1 MKLRETGDQISA
13 TKTTPSASAW
23 TFVLVV
29 FVLSRV
35 LFLGVGAVAAY
46 VLPSGEAGQQPW
58 DPSGLLS
65 YWAHFD
71 GSLYVEIATE
81 GYDGPRTP
89 LTTVFFPLFPMLVR
103 AGTALGGGPVLWGVL
118 VSLAATFFALYFM
131 YRIAEEIF
139 DIRVARATT
148 LALAFFPTAF
158 FLNAVYTEALFL
170 AFAAGSFW
178 AARVRRDLLLA
189 GVLGALAAATR
200 QIGVLLLIP
209 LAYEW
214 LRNRQEFGWWGLW
227 RVGLVPTGF
236 LGYTVFLWIRF
247 GDPLVFTYYQR
258 THWHHELAN
267 PVTTLGRAW
276 VEAGLGLRYIPDL
289 ASIFLGRVPAQAIEI
304 SNTVNFASLALF
316 IVLAVLGFF
325 VLPAGLSTYA
335 FVVTL
340 VPILTPTIWQALA
353 SLDRYLLSAFPL
365 FFALGYL
372 LSRSRPALVLWLIAS
387 SGLGMA
393 LTAVFVSGRWVA

>member
-1 MKLRETGDQISA
+1 MEALWVKLRETGDQISA

-46 VLPSGEAGQQPW
+46 VLPSGEAGQQPL

-200 QIGVLLLIP
+200 NLGILLLIP
-209 LAYEW
+209 LCLEW
-214 LRNRQEFGWWGLW
+214 VRHRREFGVRGILGLAIAPL
-227 RVGLVPTGF
+227 GLAA
-236 LGYTVFLWIRF
+236 YAAFLWARF
-247 GDPLVFTYYQR
+247 GDPLVFVRQQGEYWGR
-258 THWHHELAN
+258 ELTN
-267 PVTTLGRAW
+267 P
-276 VEAGLGLRYIPDL
+276 I
-289 ASIFLGRVPAQAIEI
+289 
-304 SNTVNFASLALF
+304 
-316 IVLAVLGFF
+316 
-325 VLPAGLSTYA
+325 
-335 FVVTL
+335 
-340 VPILTPTIWQALA
+340 
-353 SLDRYLLSAFPL
+353 
-365 FFALGYL
+365 
-372 LSRSRPALVLWLIAS
+372 
-387 SGLGMA
+387 
-393 LTAVFVSGRWVA
+393 